1 MNTKLQKQIED
12 FENVKAVSKKDLESN
27 PNRTYYSGR
36 KVKEGDKF
44 LYAILV
50 ESPTIENKMPLK
62 LIILHEDEYG
72 TVYEDHETEK
82 YNNKSEVFPYLKLK
96 L

>member
-1 MNTKLQKQIED
+1 MNIKLQKQIED
-12 FENVKAVSKKDLESN
+12 FENVKGVSKKDLEHD
-27 PNRTYYSGR
+27 PNKTYYSGR

-44 LYAILV
+44 LYALLV
-50 ESPTIENKMPLK
+50 EDITIEDKIPLK
-62 LIILHEDEYG
+62 LISLHQHEYG

-82 YNNKSEVFPYLKLK
+82 YNKSGVFPYLKLK